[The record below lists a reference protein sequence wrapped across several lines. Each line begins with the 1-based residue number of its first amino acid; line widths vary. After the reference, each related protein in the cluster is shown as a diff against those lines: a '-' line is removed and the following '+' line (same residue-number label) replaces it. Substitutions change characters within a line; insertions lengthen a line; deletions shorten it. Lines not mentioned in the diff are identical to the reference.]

1 MLRLPWYSLCAVLCC
16 ANDRCDLVLSRCSPA
31 QVCETPTR
39 SIGIVWLGLEG
50 QENAEACVRDCA
62 TVLADLSSSI
72 CIALEDVDRVVR
84 KASELPTPRFET
96 LAKSYK
102 DYKLSAYER
111 QLKPAYEHAR
121 SYLDQTK
128 PVVPAPKPLAPSS
141 RPPASPGKSRPPS
154 ASPAKAA
161 APKPQPKPILPPP
174 PPPPPPTQSLADWFV
189 TEIDVDSAE
198 LAAVLT
204 QAGLNS
210 PSQLL
215 RLRASELDTLIDVLV
230 ADGRLTLLQQIWL
243 RGRVRPRLQG

>member
-1 MLRLPWYSLCAVLCC
+1 M
-16 ANDRCDLVLSRCSPA
+16 
-31 QVCETPTR
+31 
-39 SIGIVWLGLEG
+39 
-50 QENAEACVRDCA
+50 
-62 TVLADLSSSI
+62 
-72 CIALEDVDRVVR
+72 R

-102 DYKLSAYER
+102 GYKLSAYER

-128 PVVPAPKPLAPSS
+128 PVVAQPSASSSSARPLAPSS
-141 RPPASPGKSRPPS
+141 RPPSSPGESRPRS
-154 ASPAKAA
+154 TSPAKAA
-161 APKPQPKPILPPP
+161 APKPKSVAPPP
-174 PPPPPPTQSLADWFV
+174 PQSLADWFV

-215 RLRASELDTLIDVLV
+215 RLRAGELDTLIDVLV
-230 ADGRLTLLQQIWL
+230 ADKRLTLLQQIWL